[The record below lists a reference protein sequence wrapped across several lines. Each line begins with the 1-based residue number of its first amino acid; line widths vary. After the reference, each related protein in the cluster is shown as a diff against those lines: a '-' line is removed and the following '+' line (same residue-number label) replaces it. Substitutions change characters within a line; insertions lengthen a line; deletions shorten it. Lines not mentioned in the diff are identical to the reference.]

1 MDAHWEQGESQLL
14 HLVFVLLQFSVH
26 HFESSEEVPEEE
38 QQECESQH
46 KNLKEERKQ
55 HLSACNITTWIV
67 FSTAGLYRTQ
77 NRLCVALS

>member
-26 HFESSEEVPEEE
+26 HLESSEEVPEEE

-46 KNLKEERKQ
+46 KNLPFFAF
-55 HLSACNITTWIV
+55 LV
-67 FSTAGLYRTQ
+67 P
-77 NRLCVALS
+77 